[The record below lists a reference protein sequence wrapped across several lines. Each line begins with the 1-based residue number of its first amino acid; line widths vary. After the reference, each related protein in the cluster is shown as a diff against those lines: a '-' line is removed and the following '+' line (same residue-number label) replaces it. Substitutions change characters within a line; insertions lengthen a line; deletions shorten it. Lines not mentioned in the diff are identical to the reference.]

1 MNLPIGP
8 VLMSN
13 ACRIHL
19 FVYCLLLVSV
29 AGCGG
34 NPTVTIRAD
43 YIEKDTAGQITK
55 RSGGILASDR
65 IGHKVGARTLA
76 KESVTVTIA
85 EIGYDKVVLD
95 ISHARVKGKQLDIL
109 LGESKDVFLG
119 DGSFGVRVNFSKVDS
134 PWEQ

>member
-55 RSGGILASDR
+55 GDSGGLTGDR
-65 IGHKVGARTLA
+65 VGGNVKVGKL
-76 KESVTVTIA
+76 VTITIA